1 LSWSID
7 FGQFIEIQE
16 VRNVQKRSKH
26 RSSCTDRNFDAV
38 PVHRVQRINRDAWHD
53 RSSVVDIPT
62 AFVISLFGVL
72 FVVFALVAIYRTAPR
87 NSASHGAQIVT
98 GPVAPHAVQAPANNG
113 RGWERVREIDVLEDA
128 TANVAAAVRELE
140 TAVEIASAAVDGRF
154 AGDVIGEV
162 TARFN
167 AATDSLRRAH
177 AGLVMARAGGRES
190 APADIETIYGKVSGN
205 GNEHT

>member
-1 LSWSID
+1 LSWSA
-7 FGQFIEIQE
+7 FSGQFVEIQE
-16 VRNVQKRSKH
+16 VQSVQKRSKH
-26 RSSCTDRNFDAV
+26 RSPCTNRNFAAV
-38 PVHRVQRINRDAWHD
+38 PVHRVQRINPDARHD
-53 RSSVVDIPT
+53 RSSVVDVPT

-72 FVVFALVAIYRTAPR
+72 FVVFALVAIYHTAPR
-87 NSASHGAQIVT
+87 NSASNGSQIVT
-98 GPVAPHAVQAPANNG
+98 GPVAPQAIQAPVN
-113 RGWERVREIDVLEDA
+113 RGWERSREIDVLEDA

-177 AGLVMARAGGRES
+177 AGLVMAREGGRES

-205 GNEHT
+205 GNGHT